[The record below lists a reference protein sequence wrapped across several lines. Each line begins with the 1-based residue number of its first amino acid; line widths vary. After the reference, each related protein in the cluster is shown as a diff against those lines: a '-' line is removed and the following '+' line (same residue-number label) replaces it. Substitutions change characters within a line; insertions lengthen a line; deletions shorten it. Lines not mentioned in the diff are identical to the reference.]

1 MVSWASAESHAKGP
15 GMIRTIQ
22 QGERIAEK
30 NAAETQIRR
39 NSSPS
44 RKRQPTIFHG
54 VTHLRIAAENPAQTQ
69 MRPESRPNSVD
80 ESEPAA

>member
-1 MVSWASAESHAKGP
+1 
-15 GMIRTIQ
+15 MIRTIKQ
-22 QGERIAEK
+22 DERIAEK
-30 NAAETQIRR
+30 NAAETQFRR
-39 NSSPS
+39 NSSLS

-54 VTHLRIAAENPAQTQ
+54 VTHLPIAAENPAQTQ